1 MKPVVEERN
10 IAKLFSVQGKVVL
23 ITGAGGLGGYLA
35 RGFAENGARVV
46 VTDVVPGRAQGLQ
59 EKGFACRSYQLDQT
73 DKAATEAVVQDIVKA
88 EGRIDALINT
98 AAIAPCHPA
107 EEFPEDELR
116 RVIDINLTAAVLTS
130 QAVGRQM
137 IAQQYGKIVNIG
149 SIAGVMC
156 HSYESMP
163 YECTKAA
170 VHQMTKSLA
179 CAWGCYNV
187 NVNAIAP
194 TWIMTPMLDDCP
206 PEYFEAEIPC
216 TSLAACPAWKIS
228 SARRYILSQT
238 PPTSSAGMCF
248 WWTAAGAPRARCS
261 AKADVGKR
269 GKKSLPGRL
278 ILPFGHGILYKLPV
292 WRAALPVRSAWRIP
306 RTVTGASFWA
316 YHIIIRGENKHGK
329 QTEYH
334 RFRPC
339 A

>member
-1 MKPVVEERN
+1 MVKPVVEERN

-206 PEYFEAEIPC
+206 PEYFEAVDSMHEFGRMSRVEDFFG
-216 TSLAACPAWKIS
+216 TAVYLVTDASNFIS
-228 SARRYILSQT
+228 GHVLLVDGGWSTARPVQ
-238 PPTSSAGMCF
+238 C
-248 WWTAAGAPRARCS
+248 
-261 AKADVGKR
+261 
-269 GKKSLPGRL
+269 KS
-278 ILPFGHGILYKLPV
+278 
-292 WRAALPVRSAWRIP
+292 
-306 RTVTGASFWA
+306 
-316 YHIIIRGENKHGK
+316 
-329 QTEYH
+329 
-334 RFRPC
+334 
-339 A
+339 

>member
-179 CAWGCYNV
+179 CAWGRYNV

-194 TWIMTPMLDDCP
+194 NSPLANASIFRSSRFHARVWPHVPRGRFLRHGGISCHRRLQLHQRACAFGGRRLEHRAPGAVQKLML
-206 PEYFEAEIPC
+206 AN
-216 TSLAACPAWKIS
+216 AARKVCPA
-228 SARRYILSQT
+228 
-238 PPTSSAGMCF
+238 G
-248 WWTAAGAPRARCS
+248 
-261 AKADVGKR
+261 
-269 GKKSLPGRL
+269 
-278 ILPFGHGILYKLPV
+278 
-292 WRAALPVRSAWRIP
+292 
-306 RTVTGASFWA
+306 
-316 YHIIIRGENKHGK
+316 
-329 QTEYH
+329 
-334 RFRPC
+334 
-339 A
+339 

>member
-1 MKPVVEERN
+1 MVKPVVEERN

-35 RGFAENGARVV
+35 RGFAEKRRPRGGDRCGAR
-46 VTDVVPGRAQGLQ
+46 QGAGPAG
-59 EKGFACRSYQLDQT
+59 KGLCLPQLPAGPDGQGGHRSRG
-73 DKAATEAVVQDIVKA
+73 AGHCKA

-179 CAWGCYNV
+179 CAWGRYNV

-206 PEYFEAEIPC
+206 PEYFEAVDSMHEFGRMSRVEDFFG
-216 TSLAACPAWKIS
+216 TAVYLVTDASNFIS
-228 SARRYILSQT
+228 GHVLLVDGGWSTARPVQ
-238 PPTSSAGMCF
+238 C
-248 WWTAAGAPRARCS
+248 
-261 AKADVGKR
+261 
-269 GKKSLPGRL
+269 KS
-278 ILPFGHGILYKLPV
+278 
-292 WRAALPVRSAWRIP
+292 
-306 RTVTGASFWA
+306 
-316 YHIIIRGENKHGK
+316 
-329 QTEYH
+329 
-334 RFRPC
+334 
-339 A
+339 

>member
-149 SIAGVMC
+149 SIG
-156 HSYESMP
+156 
-163 YECTKAA
+163 
-170 VHQMTKSLA
+170 
-179 CAWGCYNV
+179 
-187 NVNAIAP
+187 
-194 TWIMTPMLDDCP
+194 
-206 PEYFEAEIPC
+206 
-216 TSLAACPAWKIS
+216 
-228 SARRYILSQT
+228 RR
-238 PPTSSAGMCF
+238 
-248 WWTAAGAPRARCS
+248 
-261 AKADVGKR
+261 DV
-269 GKKSLPGRL
+269 
-278 ILPFGHGILYKLPV
+278 PFL
-292 WRAALPVRSAWRIP
+292 
-306 RTVTGASFWA
+306 
-316 YHIIIRGENKHGK
+316 
-329 QTEYH
+329 
-334 RFRPC
+334 
-339 A
+339 